1 MSQKT
6 TFVREATK
14 DGLSKDTATEIWNRT
29 EHEVKGNF
37 QWWINMGVI
46 KNPDGWKT
54 VEEVNPF
61 GWLENTNHENYR
73 EIIDGITTRTLTM
86 GEAFS
91 KAIK

>member
-1 MSQKT
+1 
-6 TFVREATK
+6 
-14 DGLSKDTATEIWNRT
+14 
-29 EHEVKGNF
+29 
-37 QWWINMGVI
+37 MGVI
-46 KNPDGWKT
+46 ENPDGWKT

-61 GWLENTNHENYR
+61 GWLEKTNPENYR